1 MSVAYQLVRE
11 SGYSASHVCSLLG
24 VSRATYYRN
33 KEKAAVSRDE
43 DLRASIEKVI
53 LRSSGYGS
61 RRITLVLVKEGFDVG
76 RRRVRRIMREYSL
89 LCQLK
94 RRWTRTTDS
103 VHGHRRFENL
113 AKRETPVRQN
123 QIWVSDITYL
133 RMNRGFCYLAVV
145 LDAYTR
151 KVVGWHLSRS
161 IDAEL
166 TVTALR
172 KALKARNPP
181 VGWIHH
187 SDQGVQYACRGYVEM
202 VESNHGRLSMSSK
215 ACPYDNAKA
224 ESFFATIKKEH
235 VYQNDQGTFEEI
247 QTGITE
253 YIDQY
258 YNPVRLHSA
267 LSYKSPESFESS
279 ILS

>member
-1 MSVAYQLVRE
+1 MSL
-11 SGYSASHVCSLLG
+11 S
-24 VSRATYYRN
+24 
-33 KEKAAVSRDE
+33 
-43 DLRASIEKVI
+43 
-53 LRSSGYGS
+53 
-61 RRITLVLVKEGFDVG
+61 KEGFDVG
-76 RRRVRRIMREYSL
+76 RSRVRRIMRENSL

-113 AKRETPVRQN
+113 AKLEKLVQPD

-151 KVVGWHLSRS
+151 KAIGWHMSRN
-161 IDAEL
+161 IDADL

-172 KALKARNPP
+172 KALKARNPQA
-181 VGWIHH
+181 GWIHH
-187 SDQGVQYACRGYVEM
+187 SDQGVQYACRGYVEL
-202 VESNHGRLSMSSK
+202 VENSHGRPSMSSK

-224 ESFFATIKKEH
+224 ETFFATIKKEH
-235 VYQNDQGTFEEI
+235 VYQNENGTFEEI
-247 QTGITE
+247 QAGITE
-253 YIDQY
+253 YIHQY
-258 YNPVRLHSA
+258 YNSVRMHSA
-267 LSYKSPESFESS
+267 LNYLSPEAFESS